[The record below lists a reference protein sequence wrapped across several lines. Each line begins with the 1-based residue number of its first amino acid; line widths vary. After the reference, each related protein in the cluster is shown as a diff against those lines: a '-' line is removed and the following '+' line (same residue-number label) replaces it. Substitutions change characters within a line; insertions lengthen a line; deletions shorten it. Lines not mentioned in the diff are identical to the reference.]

1 MNQEYQDR
9 FPQTKPI
16 IFNSI
21 QESRPDP
28 KFLFNNFER
37 SSVFSKYPNHKIWW
51 QCFHRSLT

>member
-21 QESRPDP
+21 QESRPEHP
-28 KFLFNNFER
+28 TTNFKPFL
-37 SSVFSKYPNHKIWW
+37 KYFFRFLLG
-51 QCFHRSLT
+51 FHRSAFLL